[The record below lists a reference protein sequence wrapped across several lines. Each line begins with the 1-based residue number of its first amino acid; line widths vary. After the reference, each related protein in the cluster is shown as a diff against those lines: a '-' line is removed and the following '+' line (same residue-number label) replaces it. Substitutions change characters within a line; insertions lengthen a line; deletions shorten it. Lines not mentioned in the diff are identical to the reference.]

1 MLTLYG
7 IGQLR
12 FHIRLRSS
20 TTPRF
25 DNYELKLL
33 KVSDIVGQGEPLSMF
48 LYLFHNA
55 SMLELA
61 VGISQIAL
69 GLADDLALI
78 AVGSIH
84 RDPPHSLQYDG

>member
-1 MLTLYG
+1 
-7 IGQLR
+7 
-12 FHIRLRSS
+12 
-20 TTPRF
+20 
-25 DNYELKLL
+25 
-33 KVSDIVGQGEPLSMF
+33 MF

-78 AVGSIH
+78 AVGSTFTETH
-84 RDPPHSLQYDG
+84 RILCNTMDKK